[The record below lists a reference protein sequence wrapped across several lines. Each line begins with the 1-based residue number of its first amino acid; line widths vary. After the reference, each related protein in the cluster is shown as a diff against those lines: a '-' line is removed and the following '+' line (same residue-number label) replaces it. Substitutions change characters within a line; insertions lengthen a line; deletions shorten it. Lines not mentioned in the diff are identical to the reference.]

1 MTLLLAA
8 TAAVIVGSWRFTLSL
23 GLRRTVDTVSAW
35 LVVLATQFCLI
46 VLGVGLAGQLRPAP
60 LLLAAGVVA
69 FAQVLWSLT
78 RGRATARRTGRAV
91 WGALGRAA
99 RRPWRHP
106 ILLALGLLVLAQ
118 YLWRLAI
125 AVRFPVLDW
134 DGNTYHLISVDNWVQ
149 NEAVTHSPQSVFAD
163 VYPQNSEL
171 ITAWGATFLHSTWLA
186 GLTQFL
192 FVAMGFAAVVGIAS
206 NAGARRS
213 GALFAGLLFAATPI
227 LLVQVGSG
235 YVDIAASA
243 TVLVAWQ
250 LILSAYDLR
259 GESPRRLVPQFLV
272 AGLAVGMMLG
282 TKSSNVLGA
291 VMAVLIAVFVLLSL
305 WRVLRPPEPAPPPP
319 GPGGPATESP
329 TGGGVTVLT
338 APAPATTRVMAVRQ
352 RFGTWAVAPLSA
364 LLIPA
369 VVVGG
374 FWYVRNLV
382 TYGNP
387 LWPVTIPFFQGQGTV
402 QELIIGGNIP
412 PELVSLPPLTQ
423 IFQSWSTDLFA
434 HPFLF
439 DQRLGGFGPQWLLLG
454 PAILVM
460 IFGFLRDRVVYLL
473 GLLIPFSALLL
484 LQPASWWSRFTIF
497 FVGLGAVCFVLAARW
512 LGGRWEHVLHAGVV
526 VLVGIGMWWSVSPT
540 YLSANGTDPLSP
552 GQAFQLLR
560 GDDQTRYTTRFP
572 WLAYTDLADAPPGSV
587 VAIPDRNP
595 LLFTHPYVGT
605 DLRRRLAVIPTPS
618 DLGTLRAKLAD
629 VRADFV
635 VLDPKTEATAGLARD
650 ALLDPAHFTPAGATF
665 DGQLFAVR

>member
-1 MTLLLAA
+1 MTVLLAA
-8 TAAVIVGSWRFTLSL
+8 TAAVVVGSWRFTLSL
-23 GLRRTVDTVSAW
+23 GLRRSVDTVSAW
-35 LVVLATQFCLI
+35 LVVLTAQLCLL
-46 VLGVGLAGQLRPAP
+46 VLGVGLAGQLRPTP
-60 LLLAAGVVA
+60 LLLAAAVVA

-78 RGRATARRTGRAV
+78 LGRDTARRSGRAV
-91 WGALGRAA
+91 WAALGRAA

-106 ILLALGLLVLAQ
+106 VLLVLGSLVLAQ

-134 DGNTYHLISVDNWVQ
+134 DGNAYHLISVDNWVQ
-149 NEAVTHSPQSVFAD
+149 QEAITHSPQSIFAD
-163 VYPQNSEL
+163 VYPQNAEL
-171 ITAWGATFLHSTWLA
+171 ITAWSATFLHSTSLA

-192 FVAMGFAAVVGIAS
+192 FAAMGFAAVVGIAS

-227 LLVQVGSG
+227 VFLQVGTG

-243 TVLVAWQ
+243 TVLVTWQ
-250 LILSAYDLR
+250 LVLSAYDLR

-291 VMAVLIAVFVLLSL
+291 VIAVLMAVLVLRTL
-305 WRVLRPPEPAPPPP
+305 WQAFRPPEPVPPPDP
-319 GPGGPATESP
+319 TGGPADGLS
-329 TGGGVTVLT
+329 GGGGTTVLT
-338 APAPATTRVMAVRQ
+338 APAATRIAVRQ
-352 RFGTWAVAPLSA
+352 RFGRWAVAPLCA

-369 VVVGG
+369 VAVGC

-387 LWPVTIPFFQGQGTV
+387 LWPITIPFFQGQGTV
-402 QELIIGGNIP
+402 QQLIIGGNIP
-412 PELVSLPPLTQ
+412 AEIAQLPPLTK
-423 IFQSWSTDLFA
+423 IFQSWSADLFA
-434 HPFLF
+434 HPFLY

-473 GLLIPFSALLL
+473 GLLIPFCVLLM
-484 LQPASWWSRFTIF
+484 LQPASWWARFTIF
-497 FVGLGAVCFVLAARW
+497 FVGLGAVCFVLATRW
-512 LGGRWEHVLHAGVV
+512 LGGRWERVLHAGVV

-540 YLSANGTDPLSP
+540 YLSATGTDPLSP
-552 GQAFQLLR
+552 AQAFQLLR
-560 GDDQTRYTTRFP
+560 ADETTRSATRFP
-572 WLAYTDLADAPPGSV
+572 WTDYTDLADAPRGSV

-605 DLRRRLAVIPTPS
+605 ELRRRLVIIPTPA
-618 DLGTLRAKLAD
+618 DLATLRADLAG

-635 VLDPKTEATAGLARD
+635 VLDPKTEATAGLARE
-650 ALLDPAHFTPAGATF
+650 ALLDPGHFTPAGTTY
-665 DGQLFAVR
+665 DGLLFAVR

>member
-1 MTLLLAA
+1 MTVLLAA
-8 TAAVIVGSWRFTLSL
+8 TAAVVVGSWRFTLSL

-35 LVVLATQFCLI
+35 LVVLAAQLCLL
-46 VLGVGLAGQLRPAP
+46 VLGVGLAGQLRPIP
-60 LLLAAGVVA
+60 LLLAACVVA

-78 RGRATARRTGRAV
+78 AGRDTARRSGRAV
-91 WGALGRAA
+91 WGALGRAS

-106 ILLALGLLVLAQ
+106 VLLVLALLVLAQ

-134 DGNTYHLISVDNWVQ
+134 DGNAYHLISVDNWVQ
-149 NEAVTHSPQSVFAD
+149 QEAVTHSPQSIFAD

-171 ITAWGATFLHSTWLA
+171 ITAWSATFLHSTSLA

-192 FVAMGFAAVVGIAS
+192 FAAMGFAAVIGIAS

-227 LLVQVGSG
+227 VFLQVGTG

-250 LILSAYDLR
+250 LVLSAYDLR
-259 GESPRRLVPQFLV
+259 GEPPLRLVPQFLV

-291 VMAVLIAVFVLLSL
+291 VVAVLMAVLVLRSL
-305 WRVLRPPEPAPPPP
+305 WRAWRPPEPLEPTA
-319 GPGGPATESP
+319 GPVDEAGDGSG
-329 TGGGVTVLT
+329 TGGGGVLT
-338 APAPATTRVMAVRQ
+338 APAPAAARVVAVRQ
-352 RFGTWAVAPLSA
+352 RFGRWAVAPLGA

-369 VVVGG
+369 VAVGG
-374 FWYVRNLV
+374 FWYLRNLV

-387 LWPVTIPFFQGQGTV
+387 LWPVTIPFFQGQVSV

-412 PELVSLPPLTQ
+412 AEIAAAPPLTQ
-423 IFQSWSTDLFA
+423 VFQSWSADLFA

-454 PAILVM
+454 PAILAMV
-460 IFGFLRDRVVYLL
+460 FGFLRDRVVYLL
-473 GLLIPFSALLL
+473 GLLIPFCVLLM
-484 LQPASWWSRFTIF
+484 LQPAPWWSRFTMF
-497 FVGLGAVCFVLAARW
+497 FVGLGAVCFVPATRW
-512 LGGRWEHVLHAGVV
+512 LGGHWERVLHAGVV

-540 YLSANGTDPLSP
+540 YLSATGTDPLSP
-552 GQAFQLLR
+552 AQAFQLLR
-560 GDDQTRYTTRFP
+560 ADEPTRSATRFP
-572 WLAYTDLADAPPGSV
+572 WTDYTDLADAPRGSV
-587 VAIPDRNP
+587 VAVPDRNP

-605 DLRRRLAVIPTPS
+605 DLRRRLVIIPTPG
-618 DLGTLRAKLAD
+618 DLAALRANLAD

-635 VLDPKTEATAGLARD
+635 VLDPKTEATAALARD
-650 ALLDPAHFTPAGATF
+650 ALLDPGHFAHAGTTY
-665 DGQLFAVR
+665 DGLLFAVR

>member
-1 MTLLLAA
+1 MTVLLAA
-8 TAAVIVGSWRFTLSL
+8 TAAVVVGSWRFTLSL
-23 GLRRTVDTVSAW
+23 GLQRAVDTVSAW
-35 LVVLATQFCLI
+35 LVVLAAQLCLL
-46 VLGVGLAGQLRPAP
+46 VLGVGLAGQLRPTP

-78 RGRATARRTGRAV
+78 SARDTARRSGRAV

-106 ILLALGLLVLAQ
+106 VLLVLGLLVLAQ

-134 DGNTYHLISVDNWVQ
+134 DGNAYHLISVDNWVQ
-149 NEAVTHSPQSVFAD
+149 QEAVTHSPQSIFAD

-171 ITAWGATFLHSTWLA
+171 ITAWSATFLHSTWLA

-192 FVAMGFAAVVGIAS
+192 FAAMGFAAVVGIAS

-213 GALFAGLLFAATPI
+213 LALFAGLLFAATPI
-227 LLVQVGSG
+227 VFLQAGTG

-250 LILSAYDLR
+250 LVLSAYDLR
-259 GESPRRLVPQFLV
+259 GEPPGRLVPQFLV

-291 VMAVLIAVFVLLSL
+291 VIAVLIAALVLRSL
-305 WRVLRPPEPAPPPP
+305 WQASRPPEPVPPPP
-319 GPGGPATESP
+319 DPTGGPADGLA
-329 TGGGVTVLT
+329 GGGGTTVLT
-338 APAPATTRVMAVRQ
+338 AAPAAARTAVRQ
-352 RFGTWAVAPLSA
+352 RFGRWAVAPLCA

-387 LWPVTIPFFQGQGTV
+387 LWPITIPFFQGQGSV
-402 QELIIGGNIP
+402 QQLIIGGNIP
-412 PELVSLPPLTQ
+412 AEIAHVPPLTK
-423 IFQSWSTDLFA
+423 IFQSWSADLFA
-434 HPFLF
+434 HPFLY

-454 PAILVM
+454 PAILAMV
-460 IFGFLRDRVVYLL
+460 FGFLRDRVVYLL
-473 GLLIPFSALLL
+473 GLLIPFCVLLM

-512 LGGRWEHVLHAGVV
+512 VGGRWERVLHAGVV
-526 VLVGIGMWWSVSPT
+526 LLVGVGMWWSVSPT
-540 YLSANGTDPLSP
+540 YLSATGTDPLSP
-552 GQAFQLLR
+552 AQAFQLLR
-560 GDDQTRYTTRFP
+560 ADEPTRSATRFP
-572 WLAYTDLADAPPGSV
+572 WTDYTDLADAPNGSV
-587 VAIPDRNP
+587 VAIPDRTP
-595 LLFTHPYVGT
+595 PLFTHPYVGT
-605 DLRRRLAVIPTPS
+605 ELRRRLVIIPTPG
-618 DLGTLRAKLAD
+618 DLAALRANLAD

-635 VLDPKTEATAGLARD
+635 VLDPKTEATAALARD
-650 ALLDPAHFTPAGATF
+650 ALLDPGHFAQVGTTY
-665 DGQLFAVR
+665 DGLLFAVR